1 MKKQHII
8 HIAYDGCQTLDVTGP
23 VSVFSAAN
31 KTLENPVYDITIASV
46 EGGLI
51 ETEAGIALDSKKL
64 SRIEAGPNDTVIVAG
79 GAAKPLVLAM
89 QDKALRDWLVKT
101 AERVQ
106 RLSSVCSGSF
116 ILAKAGLL
124 NGRRAATHWLGCD
137 RLARDFP
144 DLEVDPDALF
154 VRDGKVWT
162 SAGVT
167 TGIDMTLA
175 MVEEDLSVDIA
186 NLVARQLVLYA
197 RRPGNQSQFSSLLQ
211 AQSEAGKSFQPLI
224 DWMKNNLSKPLDVSY
239 LAEKACMSERSFH
252 RHFTAQMNM
261 TPAQFV
267 LSLRLDAAR
276 ALMVEGVSFKQIAGL
291 TGFGSVARMSAAF
304 EKKFGMRAALYRSLH
319 GGSEPIKDG

>member
-23 VSVFSAAN
+23 VAVFSAAN
-31 KTLENPVYDITIASV
+31 KTLESPVYEITIASV
-46 EGGLI
+46 DGGLVK
-51 ETEAGIALDSKKL
+51 TEAGIALDSKKL
-64 SRIEAGPNDTVIVAG
+64 SGIEVGPLDTVIVAG
-79 GAAKPLVLAM
+79 AAAQSLVQAM
-89 QDKALRDWLVKT
+89 QDKVLRDWLITAADPVK
-101 AERVQ
+101 

-124 NGRRAATHWLGCD
+124 SGKRAATHWLGCD

-144 DLEVDPDALF
+144 DLEVDRDALF

-167 TGIDMTLA
+167 TGIDMTLS

-319 GGSEPIKDG
+319 GG

>member
-31 KTLENPVYDITIASV
+31 KTLESPVYKISIASV
-46 EGGLI
+46 KGGLI

-64 SRIEAGPNDTVIVAG
+64 SDIEAGSGDTVIVAG
-79 GAAKPLVLAM
+79 AAAISLVPAM
-89 QDKALRDWLVKT
+89 QDQVLRDWLMTAAGRVK
-101 AERVQ
+101 

-116 ILAKAGLL
+116 ILAKTGLL
-124 NGRRAATHWLGCD
+124 KGKRAATHWLGCD

-144 DLEVDPDALF
+144 DLEVDRDALF

-167 TGIDMTLA
+167 TGIDMTLS

-211 AQSEAGKSFQPLI
+211 AQSEAGKSFEPLI
-224 DWMKNNLSKPLDVSY
+224 DWMKNNLDKALDVSH

-319 GGSEPIKDG
+319 GGVSIPEP